1 MTRLEKLEAS
11 HTKLMTEHE
20 VFLAEQERAWQR
32 NDREWAR
39 HQEWLTRFEKQR
51 EQDRERNV
59 ELDKRIS
66 DLVSGIGEFMRQR
79 P

>member
-11 HTKLMTEHE
+11 HIKLMTEHE

>member
-11 HTKLMTEHE
+11 HIKLMTEHE

-66 DLVSGIGEFMRQR
+66 DLVRGIGEFMRQR